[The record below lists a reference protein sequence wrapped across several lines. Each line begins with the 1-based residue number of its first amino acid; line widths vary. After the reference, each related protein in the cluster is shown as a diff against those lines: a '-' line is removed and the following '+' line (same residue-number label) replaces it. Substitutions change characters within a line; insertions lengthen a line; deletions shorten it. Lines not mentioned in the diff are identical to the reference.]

1 LVTTGVPWLED
12 DEIAT
17 ALAAGQVTATALMQQ
32 DGIAG
37 AVLVLQDRVE
47 TVGLGTAL
55 LTCPSEPSI
64 GDNKIGEACHA

>member
-1 LVTTGVPWLED
+1 
-12 DEIAT
+12 
-17 ALAAGQVTATALMQQ
+17 
-32 DGIAG
+32 
-37 AVLVLQDRVE
+37 VLVLQDRVE